1 MTLSQELKL
10 NKAIK
15 ILQHETIMSVFFTA
29 NIIKKRSAD
38 FFRAFPDLTDVQFN
52 LLMLLKYQSAPN
64 PGLSQ
69 ADLSDMMLVNRA
81 NITSLVDRMEKTNLV
96 KRTAAEDRRYNIIV
110 LTEKAKRL
118 LEKVEPLYFKEV
130 DRITSALKKTE
141 QKQLVNLL
149 EKTRANV

>member
-1 MTLSQELKL
+1 MTLKEELKL
-10 NKAIK
+10 NKAIES
-15 ILQHETIMSVFFTA
+15 LQHETIMSVFFTS

-38 FFRAFPDLTDVQFN
+38 FFRKFPDLTDVQFN
-52 LLMLLKYQSAPN
+52 LLMLLKYQSGSN

-81 NITSLVDRMEKTNLV
+81 NITSLVDRMEKASLV
-96 KRTAAEDRRYNIIV
+96 KRTATDDRRYKIVV
-110 LTEKAKRL
+110 LTEKAKKL

-130 DRITSALKKTE
+130 TRITSALKKSE

-149 EKTRANV
+149 EKIRSNI